1 MLKSKKLLWL
11 SSGVALLGVFVA
23 SIATAAW
30 FQIDSQPLQT
40 SLVSSS
46 PNITI
51 DNDNIYGY
59 KIKQNIGS
67 NGFIDYDADTVAK
80 IHGSQIAGTNI
91 HQDDEDINFDVP
103 SGGIGYYII
112 KQNPGGTY
120 KYTYN
125 STAYSWKFS
134 EYSGSSRS
142 YTNSISLSA
151 GDNLIVKKYTFEAN
165 KTVNKQVD
173 INSTYGADSSTE
185 SNSIVIGT
193 AGTYKAWFDSA
204 NGTIGFEDV
213 GTPISGKNL
222 RSHHNI
228 KRTISIESGK
238 MYFICPTS
246 VFSGWGSVTN
256 YVARFNTGDVNMTY
270 DSNNASYYCEI
281 PSAATGVYFRFKEGN
296 VQWQAD
302 GGSKGSSVAYSI
314 SYSTGKILTVSSVGY
329 LENWDSTNKH
339 AKLTAALSTEINN
352 STTKTVYLYD
362 PNATL
367 SSKDGSVLPYAYAFK
382 NDTYVDENASWPGKA
397 MTRIRD
403 YYYSINVPTSLTSI
417 IFTNSAGSIQTA
429 NLTTPTGTSC
439 AYDYSAS
446 TWYNPAATTA
456 TTYTYYLYDPD
467 NYYEGAGYVKY
478 WSNKYNISGTGP
490 VAMTSTGTTRLFSVT
505 INVYFDHL
513 LFCKTS
519 SYGTQTADLEI
530 PQTNKYYVL
539 TSGTAGSWKNL
550 STVSGSRTIRLY
562 DPNGWLGATP
572 KIYAFETSVS
582 HYPTKNADWPG
593 VAMTQSNTR
602 ADGHLYTITIPTTY
616 TKIMF
621 ANSDGSVQT
630 ADGGMTPDGS
640 KYYVLTS
647 KSNNI
652 VSGHWYT
659 ALASEDTYTYYFYDN
674 RVSGRWTAPYAYAW
688 ASSGVTNDAD
698 NYSIYPYQAAAWPG
712 IAMTQA
718 TAKATADGIEPEYTW
733 SITVSQS
740 YDKIIFNKGVGASS
754 STPGDQ
760 TNDLTTTGHNGQYC
774 ILNGQTDGKWNVQWN
789 NNIYGITLKAS
800 YFIGGAQSSFDPTD
814 LGSENSVG
822 LVNYTPKLSPVTNI
836 TKADAA
842 NGIVYYFSRVGT
854 TWYTDPDCAAG
865 HAYSA
870 GPLTGSITLY
880 AKYNVDVSNYKDIY
894 IDTVNT
900 GWGDSVYIFNGG
912 GTEKYF
918 GGYKVA
924 PNLYRVT
931 LPSSWNF
938 RVSKN
943 DHVTG
948 DTNGNWWSVQITVN
962 SYTTGTYGV
971 VTANGDSNQ
980 NFSVKSLKTTS
991 YGTAKIQ
998 KYNGSSWV
1006 DISGGTMEIGDGT
1019 SNYFVFE
1026 HGLQIPV
1033 NTKIRV
1039 VVTNGSPSSLTGTY
1053 DYSKYLIPDGTTTPY
1068 VVNDGG
1074 DIKTANYTGNARFNF
1089 YITSEATPKLTI
1101 AMVPDL
1107 GNGYYIMD
1115 YNSTYGTNNFISET
1129 KMSSSNKTRA
1139 VYDGY
1144 YATAGK
1150 QVFIKSYLDAVDVLY
1165 TTLSASSSAYASISN
1180 GVITITSA
1188 GYYSITVD
1196 NGTITI
1202 SSYSI
1207 DDDFKLNKLD
1217 ISKNTSKELI
1227 WKQKTSI
1234 VLEIPFTC
1242 DNKYASTIS
1251 INPDFGNLSH
1261 FVGASLYV
1269 TDAAHKLADPYT
1281 TLRGSNSSTRSTYY
1295 NSLSNAA
1302 TITDSNSFVIP
1313 ANSGSTVFYAYILID
1328 YLPTGTGVSY
1338 TNFTNST
1345 YLAGQIWFYIKDTQQ

>member
-1 MLKSKKLLWL
+1 MSFRYHSKGEEMASSKKLLWL
-11 SSGVALLGVFVA
+11 STGVALLGVFVA

-30 FQIDSQPLQT
+30 FKVDSQPLQT

-67 NGFIDYDADTVAK
+67 NGFIDYSADTVAK

-120 KYTYN
+120 KYSYN
-125 STAYSWKFS
+125 STSYSWKFT

-142 YTNSISLSA
+142 YTTSISLIA

-185 SNSIVIGT
+185 SNSVIIGT
-193 AGTYKAWFDSA
+193 AGTYKAWFDST

-222 RSHHNI
+222 RSSPKVSRTNETKVANI
-228 KRTISIESGK
+228 NKPTRASSTNTKSNIDTGTTFSKIGFQKTYDDGANADWYIHTWGSGGGTTWPGTKVGSNWNHSETSASNWVSAPSGYESHTGFIVVRMQPNTTNEWNRVESTISSSDPKNFFKVTGSGLNVTTERMSELNIYHK
-238 MYFICPTS
+238 LGNNSPVLQKTIGVWNKNSVSSTMTDDGSYAPTKTYYT
-246 VFSGWGSVTN
+246 FNGWYKDSACTVAFTDGYITHDTN
-256 YVARFNTGDVNMTY
+256 IYGKFTKNT
-270 DSNNASYYCEI
+270 
-281 PSAATGVYFRFKEGN
+281 PSA
-296 VQWQAD
+296 
-302 GGSKGSSVAYSI
+302 
-314 SYSTGKILTVSSVGY
+314 STF
-329 LENWDSTNKH
+329 
-339 AKLTAALSTEINN
+339 
-352 STTKTVYLYD
+352 TTYLYD
-362 PNATL
+362 AAGTTASPTWSAPKLHAWANNYEA
-367 SSKDGSVLPYAYAFK
+367 
-382 NDTYVDENASWPGKA
+382 VDYNYSERYTHNGH
-397 MTRIRD
+397 
-403 YYYSINVPTSLTSI
+403 YYYEFEVSVT
-417 IFTNSAGSIQTA
+417 FTGFMFQNG
-429 NLTTPTGTSC
+429 
-439 AYDYSAS
+439 
-446 TWYNPAATTA
+446 
-456 TTYTYYLYDPD
+456 
-467 NYYEGAGYVKY
+467 
-478 WSNKYNISGTGP
+478 
-490 VAMTSTGTTRLFSVT
+490 TSTGGTNQT
-505 INVYFDHL
+505 I
-513 LFCKTS
+513 
-519 SYGTQTADLEI
+519 DL
-530 PQTNKYYVL
+530 
-539 TSGTAGSWKNL
+539 
-550 STVSGSRTIRLY
+550 
-562 DPNGWLGATP
+562 
-572 KIYAFETSVS
+572 
-582 HYPTKNADWPG
+582 TK
-593 VAMTQSNTR
+593 
-602 ADGHLYTITIPTTY
+602 
-616 TKIMF
+616 
-621 ANSDGSVQT
+621 SDGNGKYFVMDT
-630 ADGGMTPDGS
+630 TDGG
-640 KYYVLTS
+640 KR
-647 KSNNI
+647 
-652 VSGHWYT
+652 SGHWYGS
-659 ALASEDTYTYYFYDN
+659 LASEDTYTYYFYDN
-674 RVSGRWTAPYAYAW
+674 RSSGRWTAPYAYAW
-688 ASSGVTNDAD
+688 ASSGVTNDAN
-698 NYSIYPYQAAAWPG
+698 NYTIYPYQAVAWPG

-740 YDKIIFNKGVGASS
+740 YNKIIFDKGVGANSN
-754 STPGDQ
+754 TAGDQ

-800 YFIGGAQSSFDPTD
+800 FFIGGAQSSLDYED

-822 LVNYTPKLSPVTNI
+822 LVNYTPKLSPATNI
-836 TKADAA
+836 TKADQT

-880 AKYNVDVSNYKDIY
+880 AKYNVDVSGYKDIY

-900 GWGDSVYIFNGG
+900 GWGDSVYIFDGG
-912 GTEKYF
+912 GTQKYF

-931 LPSSWNF
+931 LPAQWNF
-938 RVSKN
+938 RVSRN

-948 DTNGNWWSVQITVN
+948 DTNGTYWSTQITID
-962 SYTTGTYGV
+962 SYSTGTYGV

-1026 HGLQIPV
+1026 HGLQIAV

-1053 DYSKYLIPDGTTTPY
+1053 NYSKYLIPDGTTTPY

-1089 YITSEATPKLTI
+1089 YITAGATPKLTI

-1129 KMSSSNKTRA
+1129 KMSSSSKTRA

-1251 INPDFGNLSH
+1251 INPDFGNLSN